1 MTWHAQL
8 CYKHYDPSKD
18 QMAIALHSVGDLEN
32 PPRIVVE
39 GAFVTIYIA
48 SDMFFLTKDTF
59 YDLVVE
65 EEQDGTDE

>member
-1 MTWHAQL
+1 
-8 CYKHYDPSKD
+8 
-18 QMAIALHSVGDLEN
+18 MAIALHSVGDLEN

-48 SDMFFLTKDTF
+48 SDMFCLTKDTF